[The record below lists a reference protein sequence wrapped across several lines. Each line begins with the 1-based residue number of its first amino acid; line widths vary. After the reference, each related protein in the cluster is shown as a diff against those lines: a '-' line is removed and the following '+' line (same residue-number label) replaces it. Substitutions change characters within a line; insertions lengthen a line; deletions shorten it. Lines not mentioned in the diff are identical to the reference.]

1 MSKKPALFPFV
12 EKTGK
17 ERTKK
22 DLCFGTL
29 VLLGTFVIAL
39 VLALVIEKAVT
50 FEAENDI
57 GLTGEQQAVVAYKSD
72 MSSDAVYVITVI
84 TKKENIDIA
93 VVAEN
98 NLYDAT
104 DLLTVGYTYN
114 NGYFQFYDTKQKD
127 AWSYFFYPYE

>member
-1 MSKKPALFPFV
+1 MSKKPTLFPFV
-12 EKTGK
+12 EKAEK
-17 ERTKK
+17 ERIKK
-22 DLCFGTL
+22 DLRFGTL

-39 VLALVIEKAVT
+39 VLALAIEKIVT

-104 DLLTVGYTYN
+104 DLLTVSYTYD
-114 NGYFQFYDTKQKD
+114 NGYFRFYDTKQKE